1 MATAHHLS
9 VSPRNCERGVILMMI
24 MIILP
29 TTSMNISLPTY
40 ANSLDLQ
47 SIAITLFEWNFGRV
61 AHGFRMK
68 K

>member
-1 MATAHHLS
+1 MALPALPSNPASSLPSDLNDDNDHFAHYY
-9 VSPRNCERGVILMMI
+9 
-24 MIILP
+24 
-29 TTSMNISLPTY
+29 SMNISLPTY